1 MSLDG
6 EPSGG
11 RGITS
16 FQTFYDSPTFS
27 DVKIFLPT
35 SCSVIYAHRK
45 DRVVEFRADEEDGT
59 AAMMAAIRHNYGFD
73 LPGTSLY
80 NLAWIGAVAEKYE
93 IAGLSELALE
103 TARRALI
110 DCLSDEEK
118 LKEFLDSGDI
128 WTDPVPRY
136 TLPFAF
142 VVRILGRDLTAIRT
156 KAGFQKFLT
165 TAPKL
170 ALDLLNLVA
179 EEKDELEETLQKM
192 TEDSK

>member
-1 MSLDG
+1 MLIM
-6 EPSGG
+6 P
-11 RGITS
+11 
-16 FQTFYDSPTFS
+16 Q
-27 DVKIFLPT
+27 
-35 SCSVIYAHRK
+35 K

-59 AAMMAAIRHNYGFD
+59 AVMMAAIRHNYGFD

-142 VVRILGRDLTAIRT
+142 AVRILGRDLTAIRT